1 MCFTCLF
8 RLGVLLLLTSF
19 TTASAQV
26 AVFRPITSPIA
37 TVPVVPG
44 GVSLIPGAPVYVARP
59 VLVPSAITGPV
70 LSSPVLAT
78 QPPATAG
85 QVSVFRPALPVTTF
99 APSPVYQ
106 AMRPITVPAA
116 GSPVAANPVSSFYA
130 PAGPLVASPQ
140 LAPIPLAPATG
151 VVATG
156 VILLPRYV
164 PGQPLRNVVRAFAP

>member
-1 MCFTCLF
+1 MFYLSFQTRRLVVAHQLYHCFSSGC
-8 RLGVLLLLTSF
+8 G
-19 TTASAQV
+19 
-26 AVFRPITSPIA
+26 
-37 TVPVVPG
+37 
-44 GVSLIPGAPVYVARP
+44 
-59 VLVPSAITGPV
+59 
-70 LSSPVLAT
+70 LSSHHITHCDRSCSAWR
-78 QPPATAG
+78 G
-85 QVSVFRPALPVTTF
+85 VFDTWGTRVCGSASIGAFCDHRPSFEQSRFGDPTPSDSRSGFGFSPGSSCDNLRS
-99 APSPVYQ
+99 SPVYQ